1 MLWTGSVRHGKKRD
15 VHWPTCGKSAVTIRN
30 AFAVSLSLA
39 ALLGGCASHVRLNS
53 GATGL
58 AMPAN
63 ATISFI
69 GTHHAGGQLA
79 RQAQAS
85 VAEALEARGH
95 KVGPDAP
102 VRIEVGLTNRPSV
115 TGVSVIDGAVLSPP
129 KGKAFLQSCRDRTYR
144 LVLTYYG
151 AGETVPVTRAWA
163 EERHCKGTIDDSI
176 RSLAD
181 KAVAALAT
189 GSSTATIRRRAVE

>member
-1 MLWTGSVRHGKKRD
+1 VT
-15 VHWPTCGKSAVTIRN
+15 TCN
-30 AFAVSLSLA
+30 AFAVSLGLA
-39 ALLGGCASHVRLNS
+39 ALLGGCTSHVRLNS
-53 GATGL
+53 GATGP

-69 GTHHAGGQLA
+69 GTHQVDGQLA

-85 VAEALEARGH
+85 VADALEKRGH
-95 KVGPDAP
+95 MIGPDAAM
-102 VRIEVGLTNRPSV
+102 RIEVGLTDRPAI

-129 KGKAFLQSCRDRTYR
+129 KGKAFLQSCRDRTSR

-151 AGETVPVTRAWA
+151 VGDTVPITRAWA
-163 EERHCKGTIDDSI
+163 EERHCKGTIDGSI

-181 KAVAALAT
+181 KAVAALAM
-189 GSSTATIRRRAVE
+189 GSSTATSRRRAVE